1 MLRLSYQMLNV
12 TRTVNRIG
20 GRKLRSKQ
28 YYGKLLTSALT
39 DSLGLGGLRGRLS
52 HNAGNSVNKVGV

>member
-1 MLRLSYQMLNV
+1 MLNV